1 MFGFHQRG
9 TVNNMILICGVCL
22 LSEVRVKIGRGHVED
37 RRSRHC
43 PYLDT
48 INRFIN
54 MTNVIMMFII
64 VTQCC
69 SSAIT
74 LALLFCFFRSVL
86 DFDFEK
92 LCSISLSHINV
103 YACLICG
110 KYFQGT
116 FFTIYDFSCLLTN
129 GR

>member
-1 MFGFHQRG
+1 MFGFYQRG
-9 TVNNMILICGVCL
+9 TVNNMILICGLCL

-54 MTNVIMMFII
+54 MTMFII
-64 VTQCC
+64 VTQCW

-74 LALLFCFFRSVL
+74 LALLFCF
-86 DFDFEK
+86 
-92 LCSISLSHINV
+92 
-103 YACLICG
+103 
-110 KYFQGT
+110 
-116 FFTIYDFSCLLTN
+116 
-129 GR
+129 